1 VFARRA
7 RDLSPDTQTLLLL
20 AAADQPGQANRL
32 WQAAAA
38 LGIPQAAV
46 VPAEAAGM
54 LALWPEVR
62 ISHPLVRSAIY
73 HGAPAVQRRHAQ
85 TGRARALVP
94 AGQGGDR
101 IGGGAL
107 PSEEPLCAALRTG
120 GEGQRIMQAAS
131 DIFLGWTQG
140 VAADRHYY
148 WRQLRDMKGSAVVE
162 TMIPTGLTLY
172 ARLCGRTLARAQARP
187 GDPVAI
193 AQYLGDGDEF
203 CRSLT
208 DFSARYADQNEQD
221 FQTFV
226 KAVRSGRLQAVEG
239 V

>member
-1 VFARRA
+1 
-7 RDLSPDTQTLLLL
+7 
-20 AAADQPGQANRL
+20 
-32 WQAAAA
+32 
-38 LGIPQAAV
+38 
-46 VPAEAAGM
+46 M

-62 ISHPLVRSAIY
+62 ISHQLVRSAIY
-73 HGAPAVQRRHAQ
+73 HGVPAVQRRHAQ

-94 AGQGGDR
+94 AGQGD
-101 IGGGAL
+101 
-107 PSEEPLCAALRTG
+107 
-120 GEGQRIMQAAS
+120 
-131 DIFLGWTQG
+131 
-140 VAADRHYY
+140 DRHYY

-221 FQTFV
+221 FREFV
-226 KAVRSGRLQAVEG
+226 QAVRTGRLQAVEG

>member
-1 VFARRA
+1 
-7 RDLSPDTQTLLLL
+7 
-20 AAADQPGQANRL
+20 
-32 WQAAAA
+32 
-38 LGIPQAAV
+38 
-46 VPAEAAGM
+46 M

-94 AGQGGDR
+94 AGQGG
-101 IGGGAL
+101 
-107 PSEEPLCAALRTG
+107 
-120 GEGQRIMQAAS
+120 
-131 DIFLGWTQG
+131 
-140 VAADRHYY
+140 DRHYY

-221 FQTFV
+221 FREFV
-226 KAVRSGRLQAVEG
+226 QAVRTGRLQAVEG